1 VTQPASPFTEG
12 PLSPAQAALI
22 VSLAETARQAD
33 GVAPL
38 SEHTLLHVQH
48 PAARSGGNGSGHGDD
63 AGPADGDGTGPARD
77 LLVVGDG
84 IAVAYAHLDL
94 DPDPETGDLSGEL
107 VVHPAHRRRGHGGAL
122 VAALLFGPP
131 GLFGAPHGAAHGT
144 TIAPDSPKRGIRLW
158 AHGDLP
164 SAAAFAKA
172 REFSRARSLWQ
183 MRRPLADG
191 PELPDPVFPPGVTV
205 RTFVPGKDEEAWL
218 AVNARAFAH
227 HPEQGAWTRSDL
239 DLREDEPW
247 FDPQGFFLAERDG
260 ELVGFHWTKIHPEGP
275 DGTPEGEVYV
285 VGIDPGRQGGGLG
298 RALTSVGLG
307 YLRDRGLGQ
316 VMLYVDEDNTAA
328 TRMYT
333 ALGFSRSN
341 TDVMYVHTR

>member
-1 VTQPASPFTEG
+1 VTGTGSPFTEG
-12 PLSPAQAALI
+12 PLSAAQAAL
-22 VSLAETARQAD
+22 VVGLAGAARQAD

-48 PAARSGGNGSGHGDD
+48 PQARAEGDS
-63 AGPADGDGTGPARD
+63 AEAARD
-77 LLVVGDG
+77 LLVVIDG

-94 DPDPETGDLSGEL
+94 APDAEAGDLSGEL
-107 VVHPAHRRRGHGGAL
+107 VVHPAHRRHGHGSAL
-122 VAALLFGPP
+122 VAALLFGPA
-131 GLFGAPHGAAHGT
+131 GIFGPPSGPAHGT
-144 TIAPDSPKRGIRLW
+144 TAASGPRGGIRLW

-164 SAAAFAKA
+164 AAGAFAAA
-172 REFSRARSLWQ
+172 RGFSRARSLWQ
-183 MRRPLADG
+183 MRRPLAGG
-191 PELPDPVFPPGVTV
+191 PGLPDPAFPPGVTI

-227 HPEQGAWTRSDL
+227 HPEQGTWTKADL
-239 DLREDEPW
+239 DLREAEAW
-247 FDPQGFFLAERDG
+247 FDPEGFFLAERDG
-260 ELVGFHWTKIHPEGP
+260 ELVGFHWTKIHPNGP

-298 RALTSVGLG
+298 RSLTAVGLR
-307 YLRDRGLGQ
+307 YLRDRGLGH

-333 ALGFSRSN
+333 ALGFSRRS
-341 TDVMYVHTR
+341 TDVMYSRAR